1 MSQNKL
7 FDFSALKAAL
17 LKSNN
22 APIETELFGATVFI
36 RRLTG
41 KELMDFDEVM
51 AKAAATNDATLS
63 TYTAIE
69 LILKVM
75 VNDNGQPMDK
85 KYLPTADELL
95 EAHANPDL
103 MAAVRKV
110 QQHSLGTLEEAE
122 KN

>member
-1 MSQNKL
+1 MPEFVGTTWGDSGL
-7 FDFSALKAAL
+7 YALAL
-17 LKSNN
+17 
-22 APIETELFGATVFI
+22 I

>member
-1 MSQNKL
+1 MSQTKP
-7 FDFSALKAAL
+7 FDFTALKAAL
-17 LKSNN
+17 LKPNN

-41 KELMDFDEVM
+41 KELMVFDEVM
-51 AKAAATNDATLS
+51 AKAATENDATLS

-69 LILKVM
+69 LILKVL
-75 VNDNGQPMDK
+75 VNDNGQPIAQK
-85 KYLPTADELL
+85 HLPTADELL
-95 EAHANPDL
+95 AAHANPDL